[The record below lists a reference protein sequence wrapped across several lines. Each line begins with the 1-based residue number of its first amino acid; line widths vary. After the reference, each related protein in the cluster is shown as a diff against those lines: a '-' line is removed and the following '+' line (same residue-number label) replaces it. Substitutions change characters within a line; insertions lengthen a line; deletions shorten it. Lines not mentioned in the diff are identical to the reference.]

1 MSEGAKW
8 RWLWR
13 FVLLFLV
20 MEKYRTKRCFQ
31 NENGASVLFILVS
44 LPVMFTLI
52 ILTINIGQMIFD
64 RIRLQT
70 TVDACALAGAARQ
83 STGLN
88 EIADLNLSAEIEFR
102 NAQKNLEGHSWTSDS
117 SALKGFTDQLN
128 GFERTIDI
136 LAEKIKWETKPP
148 VREVLKDRKE
158 YFEELTRVMG
168 MLSAGLPWFDKSS
181 FDAAYAQHKWALDS
195 INMLRKRANG
205 HFAWDAW
212 RFAKEVQ
219 RRSLPDAHLFSVA
232 KKVAG
237 ENLMTYRQENRSV
250 RGRWWTDTCKG
261 MDCIPVWG
269 AGYYFPTPPRTGL
282 DCKSGGSFSVPPL
295 PAKEATTVRMLP
307 TLRRPPIAMTTKDLK
322 VRWEKRESAVTF
334 VAYGLTQKTK
344 GLLLGRRLFDFRKSS
359 IYSALPSSYRRYVR
373 RYFKTVQL
381 PSMTAYAA
389 AKPTGGSVYGGN
401 HQYRPIMV
409 QMNRVPT
416 TVFDSRMEH

>member
-1 MSEGAKW
+1 MEGGSGTK
-8 RWLWR
+8 
-13 FVLLFLV
+13 FFLFLV
-20 MEKYRTKRCFQ
+20 MEKYRTKRCLK

-83 STGLN
+83 ATGLN
-88 EIADLNLSAEIEFR
+88 EIADLNVSAEMEFR
-102 NAQKNLEGHSWTSDS
+102 NAKKNLEGQSWASDP
-117 SALKGFTDQLN
+117 SALKGFTAQLK
-128 GFERTIDI
+128 GFKKTIAI
-136 LAEKIKWETKPP
+136 LEEKIKWENKPP
-148 VREVLKDRKE
+148 VIAVLEDRKQ
-158 YFEELTRVMG
+158 YFEELVDMMG

-181 FDAAYAQHKWALDS
+181 FEAAYSQHKWALDS
-195 INMLRKRANG
+195 INMLRERANR
-205 HFAWDAW
+205 HFAWDSW

-232 KKVAG
+232 RKVAG
-237 ENLMTYRQENRSV
+237 ENLMTYQQKKKSV

-282 DCKSGGSFSVPPL
+282 DCKSGGSFFVPPL
-295 PAKEATTVRMLP
+295 PAIEARTVRALP
-307 TLRRPPIAMTTKDLK
+307 TLRRPPIATTTKDLN

-334 VAYGLTQKTK
+334 VAYGLTQKAK
-344 GLLLGRRLFDFRKSS
+344 GLILGRRLFDFRKSS
-359 IYSALPSSYRRYVR
+359 IYSALPASYRRYIR

-389 AKPTGGSVYGGN
+389 AKPTGGSVYGQKP
-401 HQYRPIMV
+401 QYRPIMV
-409 QMNRVPT
+409 QLNRVPT
-416 TVFDSRMEH
+416 TVTDSRMEH